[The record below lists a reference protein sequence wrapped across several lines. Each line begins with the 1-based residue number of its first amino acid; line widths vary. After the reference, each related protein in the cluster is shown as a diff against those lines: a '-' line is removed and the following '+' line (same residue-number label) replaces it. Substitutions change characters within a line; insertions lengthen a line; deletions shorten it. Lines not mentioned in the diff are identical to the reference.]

1 MARKKLKHVY
11 IVKYETKHNKVVAGI
26 FKRRYDAIC
35 FMIRETDRDELTE
48 EELEMTDDK
57 CIEIVDKHHA
67 FPLSN
72 KLNGEYYFK
81 LEKHRLW

>member
-1 MARKKLKHVY
+1 
-11 IVKYETKHNKVVAGI
+11 
-26 FKRRYDAIC
+26 
-35 FMIRETDRDELTE
+35 MIRETDRDELTE